1 MLVRKRLD
9 NGWRSGALDSSR
21 DMVPTVYGMNLWTV
35 SFYGWYKVGPVK
47 ACHKHSGIFGVQSQ
61 AGSRMFHAQGCQ
73 RAERSEGDLSA
84 EDARAPLKVS
94 HCATFLL
101 GE

>member
-21 DMVPTVYGMNLWTV
+21 EMVPTVYGMNLWIV

-47 ACHKHSGIFGVQSQ
+47 ACHKHSGIWCAKPGWEQDVPCS
-61 AGSRMFHAQGCQ
+61 GMPESR
-73 RAERSEGDLSA
+73 
-84 EDARAPLKVS
+84 KV
-94 HCATFLL
+94 
-101 GE
+101 